1 MDDMHFGDG
10 NPADYPRESLNNYY
24 DRASY
29 GLLDLSNGST
39 LGWYQTAYN
48 RPAAP
53 ATKAGWGA
61 ARRALISEALN
72 TFDATHDFSQYDN
85 NGDGVID
92 YFIVYWTGPTG
103 DWATY
108 WWAWNTYY
116 GDNTYT
122 LDGVSLNNYSWQPE
136 TDFPATTLHET
147 GHSLGLPDLYEYGGA
162 TLHGGVG
169 NFDIMDGNVADLN
182 CFWKWMLDWYTPTVV
197 DASRQRLTLND
208 TESQDCVLIWP
219 GVSTDDLFSEFFIV
233 QNRQTTGNDEDV
245 WFSPD
250 GLPIWHIDATLNA
263 AGNNFEYDNSFTAHK
278 LVRLMEADG
287 LEEIESGGSADIGDL
302 YSVGDTIGPDTS
314 PSSDRYDGTDSCVRV
329 WNVVD
334 DGTAPGDT
342 MTADYSTICNTP
354 PVCNVNG
361 PYVVECKGATTSLP
375 LNGAGTYDPDGDPM
389 TYDWSSDCPGGVFD
403 DYTALSPQ
411 ITINTPDTN
420 IPVSCTVEMTVTDT
434 ADDIDTAS
442 ASLTVVDTTPPDIVC
457 PADVTIECD
466 QSSDPGNTGIATA
479 TDECSPSLAI
489 SFTDLITPGT
499 CPAEETIA
507 RTWMATDTAGNQ
519 SSCLQI
525 IDVVDT
531 TAPVITCNNPAT
543 ITPKDPPVSF
553 TATAVDN
560 CDDDPLVEITGYT
573 CTFTTK
579 KGNVINKDQSCIV
592 AFAGDTL
599 TIDDSGGIDDHISWT
614 VQATDCTGNQIIQE
628 CSTDVVKYKK
638 P

>member
-1 MDDMHFGDG
+1 MKIFNLGLQVKLPLQFFLTTCIGFILLLSSAAWALQPPREGEVEKMKAEGTFQTSLQNAREGGNYKISPHLFEKLKRKFLQLQGVPQSEIDLVAPAPPVGRQGGLPSIGAPNYFVLLIEFQDITHSVTSAVMDDMHFGDG

-354 PVCNVNG
+354 PVCVR
-361 PYVVECKGATTSLP
+361 E
-375 LNGAGTYDPDGDPM
+375 
-389 TYDWSSDCPGGVFD
+389 
-403 DYTALSPQ
+403 
-411 ITINTPDTN
+411 
-420 IPVSCTVEMTVTDT
+420 
-434 ADDIDTAS
+434 
-442 ASLTVVDTTPPDIVC
+442 ASLMTTLLYLLK
-457 PADVTIECD
+457 
-466 QSSDPGNTGIATA
+466 
-479 TDECSPSLAI
+479 SP
-489 SFTDLITPGT
+489 
-499 CPAEETIA
+499 
-507 RTWMATDTAGNQ
+507 
-519 SSCLQI
+519 
-525 IDVVDT
+525 
-531 TAPVITCNNPAT
+531 
-543 ITPKDPPVSF
+543 
-553 TATAVDN
+553 
-560 CDDDPLVEITGYT
+560 
-573 CTFTTK
+573 
-579 KGNVINKDQSCIV
+579 
-592 AFAGDTL
+592 
-599 TIDDSGGIDDHISWT
+599 
-614 VQATDCTGNQIIQE
+614 
-628 CSTDVVKYKK
+628 
-638 P
+638 